1 MDKHILI
8 VSMSQHLKPDE
19 SSTGFTLF
27 MEREPGDC
35 FKRAEPLVVRLASRS
50 YDADLQN
57 LKEMLEP
64 QAVQV
69 A

>member
-27 MEREPGDC
+27 MEREPGGF
-35 FKRAEPLVVRLASRS
+35 FKLAETSVMRFARRS
-50 YDADLQN
+50 YDADLHN
-57 LKEMLEP
+57 LKEVLGA

-69 A
+69 S